1 VTSASPAPPG
11 FEIRTLQ
18 QAGVRVLAVTG
29 DVVGETAPQ
38 LEAELAAA
46 AATSDDVVLDLSE
59 TPFMDSTGLRVIL
72 AARNEADAAG
82 RRIVLVVVPDGQVEG
97 LLDFTEVKERLA
109 TAASREQ
116 ALAEL
121 GSHE

>member
-1 VTSASPAPPG
+1 MSASPAPPG

-29 DVVGETAPQ
+29 DVVVETAAQ
-38 LEAELAAA
+38 LEAELAAT
-46 AATSDDVVLDLSE
+46 TSDDVVLDLTE

-72 AARNEADAAG
+72 EARNEADAAG

-97 LLDFTEVKERLA
+97 LLDFTEVKGQLA

-116 ALAEL
+116 ALADL
-121 GSHE
+121 RSGG